1 MSTTPPLTPLQL
13 AQQRLD
19 NYLAA
24 EARILQSQEYTV
36 GQGGT
41 ARRNRRADLDAVQTG
56 IRECNAEIAK
66 IEAAT
71 STNARRVFRLR
82 PF

>member
-1 MSTTPPLTPLQL
+1 MSMTPPLTPLQL

-41 ARRNRRADLDAVQTG
+41 ARRNRRADLEQVQAG
-56 IRECNAEIAK
+56 IKATQAEIATLQ
-66 IEAAT
+66 AAQ
-71 STNARRVFRLR
+71 SGARRITYLR
-82 PF
+82 PR

>member
-1 MSTTPPLTPLQL
+1 MSTTPPLTPVQL

-41 ARRNRRADLDAVQTG
+41 ARRNRRAELEQVQAG
-56 IRECNAEIAK
+56 IKATQAEIATLQ
-66 IEAAT
+66 AAQ
-71 STNARRVFRLR
+71 SGARRVTYLR
-82 PF
+82 PR

>member
-1 MSTTPPLTPLQL
+1 MTPLEL

-19 NYLAA
+19 AYLAA

-41 ARRNRRADLDAVQTG
+41 ARRNRRADLEQVQAGIKAV
-56 IRECNAEIAK
+56 RAEIDQLQAV
-66 IEAAT
+66 A
-71 STNARRVFRLR
+71 NRARRITYLR

>member
-1 MSTTPPLTPLQL
+1 MSTTPPSTPLEL
-13 AQQRLD
+13 AQQRLA

-41 ARRNRRADLDAVQTG
+41 ARRNRRADLEQVQAG
-56 IRECNAEIAK
+56 IKTAQAEIAALQ
-66 IEAAT
+66 AAQT
-71 STNARRVFRLR
+71 GARRITYLR
-82 PF
+82 PR